1 MAGGFVASATRQGYM
16 SGGWAAKS
24 IIPPSLLA
32 MTTVDP
38 RQRASTGAV
47 RATALAFVVV
57 LLCGLTL
64 AFAYANKARCA
75 GGPIDEDGRSLV
87 FDVRK
92 DADVCYSDIQFLWL
106 GRDIDNH
113 VFPYI
118 DGGITEDGAL
128 TGGAV
133 EYPVLSGVLM
143 WLGAIGVDNDA
154 DFLWRSALLLTPFA
168 LLTAW
173 MLARMAGPAALLW
186 AIGPPLVLYAFHNW
200 ELPVVCT
207 AVAAVY
213 VLTIRTGL
221 SVRTRGIIAAV
232 LLALGF
238 CLKIYPGIFVLPL
251 AAYVLTEGLPR
262 DGRRP
267 RELDVVG
274 AAQTLLAAMA
284 TVAVVN
290 LPFAVAG
297 PEGWRA
303 SITFQQLRQADI
315 TTNSIWYWGHQLF
328 LGHPDA
334 DDPWHDL
341 VGVASPALIFASFA
355 LALWLGYRRWTT
367 SAAFP
372 WVGVSAAMLCGFM
385 LFHKVHSPQY
395 TLWIIPFLV
404 LLEVP
409 WSMVAAYLVADA
421 AVGIG
426 VFRYFHALGMGEGW
440 ELMEGV
446 VQFGVWL
453 RSALLIALF
462 FVFLRAR
469 WRGTAATVPAGPRR
483 ELQPVA

>member
-1 MAGGFVASATRQGYM
+1 
-16 SGGWAAKS
+16 
-24 IIPPSLLA
+24 
-32 MTTVDP
+32 MTTAADAQ
-38 RQRASTGAV
+38 QRTARGAA
-47 RATALAFVVV
+47 RATALTFLVV

-64 AFAYANKARCA
+64 AMAYANKARCA
-75 GGPIDEDGRSLV
+75 GGAIDESGRSQI

-113 VFPYI
+113 VFPYV

-143 WLGAIGVDNDA
+143 WAGAIGVTNDA
-154 DFLWRSALLLTPFA
+154 DFLWHSALLLTPFA

-173 MLARMAGPAALLW
+173 MLVRLAGPAALLW

-213 VLTIRTGL
+213 VMTMLTGL

-238 CLKIYPGIFVLPL
+238 CLKLYPGIFVLPL
-251 AAYVLTEGLPR
+251 AMYVLTEGAPR
-262 DGRRP
+262 GPRRL
-267 RELDVVG
+267 RELDVAG
-274 AAQTLLAAMA
+274 AAQTLLAAMG
-284 TVAVVN
+284 TVAAVN
-290 LPFAVAG
+290 LPFMVAG
-297 PEGWRA
+297 VDGWRA

-315 TTNSIWYWGHQLF
+315 TTNSIWYWGHQLIF
-328 LGHPDA
+328 GRDA
-334 DDPWHDL
+334 ETSTTWHDL
-341 VGVASPALIFASFA
+341 VAIASPALILASFV
-355 LALWLGYRRWTT
+355 LALWLGVRRWTPT
-367 SAAFP
+367 SPFP
-372 WVGVSAAMLCGFM
+372 WVGVSGAMLCGFM

-404 LLEVP
+404 LFEVP
-409 WSMVAAYLVADA
+409 WSLVAAYLVADA

-426 VFRYFHALGMGEGW
+426 VFRYFYALGVGEGVD
-440 ELMEGV
+440 LTEGI

-453 RSALLIALF
+453 RTALLIALF
-462 FVFLRAR
+462 FLFLRAELR
-469 WRGTAATVPAGPRR
+469 DRRTPTPHESPTAAR
-483 ELQPVA
+483 ELQAVG